1 LIEGKSENDLL
12 NGSGRSFYAD
22 GTLEYEGTWKNG
34 LRHGNGK
41 GHGRTAPSA
50 MKAGS
55 QKAFPTADTSYCHNG
70 NKTYDG
76 YWSAGKKN
84 GYGRL
89 YDKEGDIIENVLIGR
104 GTCYFPE
111 NDEYGRISYT
121 GSFANGMF
129 DGHGT
134 MNRKEGA
141 VYKGSRKDGVRD
153 CRIYNIGD
161 NLSNQT
167 TYRAISILT

>member
-1 LIEGKSENDLL
+1 MKASPKMICSTEAAGLFTPTARLNMKVPGKTD
-12 NGSGRSFYAD
+12 Y
-22 GTLEYEGTWKNG
+22 GTVTA
-34 LRHGNGK
+34 RAT
-41 GHGRTAPSA
+41 GRTAPSA